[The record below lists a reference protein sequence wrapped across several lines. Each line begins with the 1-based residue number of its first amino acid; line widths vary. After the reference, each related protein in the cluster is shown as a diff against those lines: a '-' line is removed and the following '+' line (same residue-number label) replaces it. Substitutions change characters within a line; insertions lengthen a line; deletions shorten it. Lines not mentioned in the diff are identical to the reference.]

1 MEVNKISKK
10 LTNIPRWRTIE
21 VIEDKS
27 YESSK
32 NIEQKE
38 KDEKRKDNW
47 KSQSYGLTSENLEF
61 GKEEIKGK

>member
-10 LTNIPRWRTIE
+10 LPNIPRWRTIE

-38 KDEKRKDNW
+38 KR
-47 KSQSYGLTSENLEF
+47 
-61 GKEEIKGK
+61 